1 MLAYAEIS
9 IKRDSDPEHAATHM
23 KLLTKALRRQL
34 PALYSQEDKGMEAV
48 AYCKFFTPD
57 AQWTWYATEFD
68 GQDTFYGYVIG
79 ICPEFGY
86 FCLSQLR
93 QVRGGLGLPV
103 ERDRF
108 FEPTPL
114 SELVKEQEQ

>member
-9 IKRDSDPEHAATHM
+9 IKCDSDPEHAATHM

-34 PALYSQEDKGMEAV
+34 SALYSQEAKGMEAV
-48 AYCKFFTPD
+48 AYARFFYPD

-79 ICPEFGY
+79 ICPELGY
-86 FCLSQLR
+86 SCLCELR